1 MWHICNLLLTA
12 RQCRPVT
19 VTAFSAWLAVDEII
33 ISPSIHLHLYL
44 IPLSGKNADSWFSYI
59 ITPPA
64 FCIFITVDVLASSS
78 SSAQNASIPVFVSSA
93 LTVPHDPVMCC
104 FLRRLFRNRLSSAST
119 RNSSELTAFPRP
131 LGICTQCKSSWS
143 GGQSCCSMGRP
154 QWLWHAGQS
163 RTPFFFFSW
172 MSFLL
177 SSYIQSLFFFF
188 LLSSSFC
195 RLLLFS
201 PSLFIW
207 EQRLMKALTPIPV
220 CWGWRV
226 EWKQMKHKDLPYSA
240 EATHALEHRMNFQT
254 VLHLPHTEVLF

>member
-1 MWHICNLLLTA
+1 MKLSFLLPSTYTSTSSPFLT
-12 RQCRPVT
+12 RMLTHDFHTSLP
-19 VTAFSAWLAVDEII
+19 
-33 ISPSIHLHLYL
+33 P
-44 IPLSGKNADSWFSYI
+44 
-59 ITPPA
+59 PPA

-163 RTPFFFFSW
+163 RTPFFFFFFSW

-188 LLSSSFC
+188 SFPLPFATSSYFPPPFLSGNRGLWRHWPQYQFAEDEELNESKWNTKT
-195 RLLLFS
+195 
-201 PSLFIW
+201 SLT
-207 EQRLMKALTPIPV
+207 QLK
-220 CWGWRV
+220 
-226 EWKQMKHKDLPYSA
+226 
-240 EATHALEHRMNFQT
+240 
-254 VLHLPHTEVLF
+254 PHTH

>member
-1 MWHICNLLLTA
+1 MKLLFLLPSTYTSTSSPFLARMLTHDFHTSL
-12 RQCRPVT
+12 P
-19 VTAFSAWLAVDEII
+19 
-33 ISPSIHLHLYL
+33 
-44 IPLSGKNADSWFSYI
+44 
-59 ITPPA
+59 PPA

-163 RTPFFFFSW
+163 RTPFFFFFFFSW

-188 LLSSSFC
+188 FSFPLPFATSSYFPPPFLSGNRGLWRHWPQYQFAEDEELNESKWNTKT
-195 RLLLFS
+195 
-201 PSLFIW
+201 SLT
-207 EQRLMKALTPIPV
+207 QLK
-220 CWGWRV
+220 
-226 EWKQMKHKDLPYSA
+226 
-240 EATHALEHRMNFQT
+240 
-254 VLHLPHTEVLF
+254 PHTH

>member
-1 MWHICNLLLTA
+1 MKLSFLLPSTYTSTSSPFLARMLTHDFHTSL
-12 RQCRPVT
+12 P
-19 VTAFSAWLAVDEII
+19 
-33 ISPSIHLHLYL
+33 
-44 IPLSGKNADSWFSYI
+44 
-59 ITPPA
+59 PPA

-163 RTPFFFFSW
+163 RTPFFFFF
-172 MSFLL
+172 FLECL
-177 SSYIQSLFFFF
+177 SCSLVTFSHSFFFF
-188 LLSSSFC
+188 SFPLPFATSSYFPPPFLSGNRGLWRHWPQYQFAEDEELNESKWNTKT
-195 RLLLFS
+195 
-201 PSLFIW
+201 SLT
-207 EQRLMKALTPIPV
+207 QLK
-220 CWGWRV
+220 
-226 EWKQMKHKDLPYSA
+226 
-240 EATHALEHRMNFQT
+240 
-254 VLHLPHTEVLF
+254 PHTH

>member
-33 ISPSIHLHLYL
+33 ISSSIHLHLYL

-59 ITPPA
+59 ITPPPA

-78 SSAQNASIPVFVSSA
+78 SSAQNAPIPVFVSSA

-119 RNSSELTAFPRP
+119 RNSSELMAFPRP

-154 QWLWHAGQS
+154 QWLWHAEQS
-163 RTPFFFFSW
+163 RTPFFFSW

-188 LLSSSFC
+188 FFSSPLPFATSSYFPPPFLSGNRGLWRHWPQYQFAEDEELNESKWNTKT
-195 RLLLFS
+195 
-201 PSLFIW
+201 SLT
-207 EQRLMKALTPIPV
+207 QLK
-220 CWGWRV
+220 
-226 EWKQMKHKDLPYSA
+226 
-240 EATHALEHRMNFQT
+240 
-254 VLHLPHTEVLF
+254 PHTH